1 MKTIVV
7 ETKKV
12 VSHDGKGMPV
22 IETIKQKINPE
33 LTFNKFVRLLPN
45 QGYAE
50 AKVLEVIQTTFETKE
65 ENGKKFPV
73 AKHSNL
79 DEVEKY
85 QAMIDERLKPETKP
99 GDAIDYKAKSEKQ
112 EAQLKEMMERLKALE
127 EKQGGQVTSD
137 MRQKLEAK
145 ANELEITFR
154 SNIGDE
160 KLLEKIREVQP
171 DFKV

>member
-33 LTFNKFVRLLPN
+33 LTFNKFVRFLPN

-50 AKVLEVIQTTFETKE
+50 VNVLEVIETKFETKE
-65 ENGKKFPV
+65 EDGRKFQVP
-73 AKHSNL
+73 KHSKLN
-79 DEVEKY
+79 EVEKY
-85 QAMIDERLKPETKP
+85 QARINEVLKPEAKP

-112 EAQLKEMMERLKALE
+112 EAQLKEMMARLQALE
-127 EKQGGQVTSD
+127 EKNKPVDISEY
-137 MRQKLEAK
+137 RLKLETKAK
-145 ANELEITFR
+145 ELEITFR

-160 KLLEKIREVQP
+160 KLLEKIKEVQP
-171 DFKV
+171 DFEV